1 MAKTS
6 AQLATVHRLEEI
18 PEFASE
24 RQEAEFWDTHTMS
37 DELWNSLPRLEGEL
51 PTPGTPMGVSLSL
64 SAELAGRLRAL
75 ASKKGVSYLA
85 LARAFVSEGLIG
97 RQCDDQPL
105 RGPGRETEA

>member
-85 LARAFVSEGLIG
+85 LARAFVAERLYEEEKREGIIG
-97 RQCDDQPL
+97 DSR
-105 RGPGRETEA
+105 AS